1 MPGPRHEGWQRP
13 LPVQRRSGDLTD
25 MRKLIELTHVT
36 LGEEVGS
43 PQEWVA
49 PYLDDQHME
58 YSSSLLGEAEVL
70 LLGRVT
76 YEGLST
82 AYTAMRPNAFVDRM
96 NAIPKY
102 VASRTLQEARWNA
115 TLIKGDVVS
124 FVTDLKQENGGSIL
138 RYGNGALTQTL
149 MEHGFID
156 EFHFLLTPV
165 AVGKGKHLPVR
176 RCVHDDHR

>member
-1 MPGPRHEGWQRP
+1 MDLAFIGRCFDIGMNDGLGECPGPRRW
-13 LPVQRRSGDLTD
+13 RST
-25 MRKLIELTHVT
+25 
-36 LGEEVGS
+36 
-43 PQEWVA
+43 
-49 PYLDDQHME
+49 
-58 YSSSLLGEAEVL
+58 
-70 LLGRVT
+70 
-76 YEGLST
+76 
-82 AYTAMRPNAFVDRM
+82 
-96 NAIPKY
+96 
-102 VASRTLQEARWNA
+102 
-115 TLIKGDVVS
+115 IKGDIVS